1 MYKRQVQRDDLLGL
15 EGYKEKKV
23 DNLLAGIVASK
34 QQPPERLLT
43 ALGVR
48 FVGGVVA
55 SLLIDAL
62 GGIDA
67 IAAAD
72 EAELQAI
79 SGIGPQTALSVV
91 AWFANERNREL
102 VEKLRAAGLR
112 LTAERKAATTDSQT
126 LIGQIFVITG
136 TLPTMSRE
144 AATAL
149 IETHGGKVTGSVSA
163 KTNYLLA
170 GEAAGSKL
178 AKAQQLGV
186 PVIDE
191 AALTAL
197 IAGGPPSA

>member
-1 MYKRQVQRDDLLGL
+1 M
-15 EGYKEKKV
+15 
-23 DNLLAGIVASK
+23 
-34 QQPPERLLT
+34 
-43 ALGVR
+43 
-48 FVGGVVA
+48 
-55 SLLIDAL
+55 
-62 GGIDA
+62 
-67 IAAAD
+67 
-72 EAELQAI
+72 
-79 SGIGPQTALSVV
+79 V

-102 VEKLRAAGLR
+102 IEKLRAAGLH
-112 LTAERKAATTDSQT
+112 LTAERKAAKTDSQT
-126 LIGQIFVITG
+126 LSGQIFVITG

-191 AALTAL
+191 ATLNAL
-197 IAGGPPSA
+197 IAGGSLSA